1 MKVVKRIVDLL
12 ESKKCKTHG
21 QRAIIR
27 VINNESISIKSCCEK
42 FKKDLE
48 VARRAEITKQT
59 REAIKKLYKIK

>member
-12 ESKKCKTHG
+12 ESKKCKIHG
-21 QRAIIR
+21 QQAIIR

-48 VARRAEITKQT
+48 IERRTEITKQT
-59 REAIKKLYKIK
+59 REAIRKLCEIE